1 MNFEELKNIFNN
13 VEYFGEK
20 LVVKQELARTITF
33 IKENYHFD
41 VLKNITAVDGGEEIE
56 LIYFLY
62 NSEDDENLQI
72 STTVKKE
79 AESVSKIFDSAV
91 ADEKEIY
98 DLLYKALN
106 RISDSKDKKDALI
119 AVIKF
124 QLKILLIMGF
134 CVELDTC
141 LCCRERVLDEEMY
154 FSSTMGGII
163 CKECNEHLGVK
174 LKMHHKIKEFL
185 EAMLQ
190 FDFDYESEYDKKATE
205 KVCQV
210 CFNLLDE
217 YIKIHTNKKT
227 KTTKVLQE
235 LAM

>member
-72 STTVKKE
+72 STTVKEE
-79 AESVSKIFDSAV
+79 AETVSRIFDSAV

-98 DLLYKALN
+98 DLFGIKFVGNDELKRLYMPESWEGHPL
-106 RISDSKDKKDALI
+106 KKDY
-119 AVIKF
+119 
-124 QLKILLIMGF
+124 
-134 CVELDTC
+134 
-141 LCCRERVLDEEMY
+141 EE
-154 FSSTMGGII
+154 
-163 CKECNEHLGVK
+163 KDVRLNWN
-174 LKMHHKIKEFL
+174 
-185 EAMLQ
+185 
-190 FDFDYESEYDKKATE
+190 D
-205 KVCQV
+205 
-210 CFNLLDE
+210 
-217 YIKIHTNKKT
+217 
-227 KTTKVLQE
+227 
-235 LAM
+235 